1 MALIAGDLC
10 CVAVEVSW
18 MWGRA
23 RGWDDVDAA
32 WKIVGHAGRVA
43 LREGCPCSDFG
54 VIRLCARGNE
64 FVRVDFWGCP

>member
-1 MALIAGDLC
+1 MALIARFLY

-18 MWGRA
+18 IRGRA

-43 LREGCPCSDFG
+43 LREGCP
-54 VIRLCARGNE
+54 
-64 FVRVDFWGCP
+64 